1 MCITLCVYMTPC
13 TWPYDLWAVDIGPV
27 NVHYFNTRCASLMF
41 HGSVG
46 FLFVLIPT
54 FNAGITLLIPML
66 FLYICHIMRLTMR
79 SFVYANI
86 SSNIFKWSPAL
97 HRWKSIFLFSWG
109 SVHAYTH
116 TSCTNLWMSPDYSW
130 TCLTTIRFWCMADNK
145 KPLKKNLDWMLYF
158 CDDWVKYIS

>member
-1 MCITLCVYMTPC
+1 MCI
-13 TWPYDLWAVDIGPV
+13 PYNPWICWI
-27 NVHYFNTRCASLMF
+27 FF
-41 HGSVG
+41 I
-46 FLFVLIPT
+46 FFLIPT
-54 FNAGITLLIPML
+54 LNACITILIPML

-109 SVHAYTH
+109 SVHAYSH

-130 TCLTTIRFWCMADNK
+130 TCLTTMHCWCMEDNK
-145 KPLKKNLDWMLYF
+145 TSSFFKSIKKSGLYALFLWWLSKVHFLIIFWLYSLTFLKTTTKCIGL
-158 CDDWVKYIS
+158 